1 MANAGRILIM
11 PKGKYNEETIY
22 EMLDMVSHGGKGWV
36 CKEGCMGIEPSEEN
50 SQYWAECIDVSGGV
64 VGYYASETY
73 GVDAMQNATEG
84 TIRIVNR
91 NGIITIFAQ
100 NLKCTAS
107 MPIVDVA
114 SVVGDGCS
122 VNDQD
127 GTGFYIENSVLHST
141 KAEINGLVFTFAI

>member
-11 PKGKYNEETIY
+11 PKGKYNAETIY

-36 CKEGCMGIEPSEEN
+36 CKQTCVGIEPAEGD
-50 SQYWAECIDVSGGV
+50 YWAECIDVSGDM
-64 VGYYASETY
+64 VGCYASETY
-73 GVDAMQNATEG
+73 GVDDMQNATEG

-107 MPIVDVA
+107 MPILDVA
-114 SVVGDGCS
+114 SVVGDNCS

-141 KAEINGLVFTFAI
+141 KAEINGLVFNFAI